1 MTGPSLSDFYNTG
14 GKTAVERDEAYDKA
28 KKIAEKGTAKERAAL
43 AQDDDVPAEILF
55 FLAND
60 KDVDVRRAVSGNDSA
75 PIHAD
80 LILAKD
86 EEDDIRGGIGEK
98 MGRIL
103 PALSGEQN
111 QKVMDMAFQVA
122 GVLAQDRLPT
132 VRALI
137 AQTVKNLDNVPKDIV
152 MTLARDTEAMVSVPV
167 LEFSPLLSEVDLMD
181 LISTGVNGEALAAV
195 ARRENLTSSVSQAI
209 VATEDDLAVP
219 ALLANRTAEIGQEAM
234 EAIVEAG
241 ENHPGWH
248 QPLVERGGF
257 ANELVI
263 RIASYAS
270 ERLVEKLLSEHDEI
284 DAQTKEALRRSVR
297 DRMQDLKMAW
307 DKNDPEVV
315 RAHIFHRDG
324 KLTTQTMAVAAAQG
338 EETFVLTALSL
349 MTGVHDTIVRR
360 ALQGAESSKAAVAL
374 AWKAELGPKF
384 AQILQSELLRLPKAE
399 VLSPTPSGKYPLE
412 DLEMRKLLMVMR

>member
-1 MTGPSLSDFYNTG
+1 MTPPSLSDFYNTG
-14 GKTAVERDEAYDKA
+14 GKTAVERDATYERA
-28 KKIAEKGTAKERAAL
+28 KTIAEKGSAQERAAL
-43 AQDDDVPAEILF
+43 AQEDDVPAEVLF

-60 KDVDVRRAVSGNDSA
+60 KSKDVRRAVSGNDSA
-75 PIHAD
+75 PIQAD
-80 LILAKD
+80 LVLAKD
-86 EEDDIRGGIGEK
+86 EDDDIRGGIADK

-103 PALSGEQN
+103 PRISGEQN
-111 QKVMDMAFQVA
+111 QKIVDMAFQVA

-137 AQTVKNLDNVPKDIV
+137 AQQVKALDNVPKDIV

-167 LEFSPLLSEVDLMD
+167 LEFSPLLSETDLID

-195 ARRENLTSSVSQAI
+195 ARRENLTASVSQAI

-219 ALLANRTAEIGQEAM
+219 ALLANRTAEIGQQAM

-248 QPLVERGGF
+248 QPLVERGGL

-284 DAQTKEALRRSVR
+284 DAETKDRLRRSVK

-307 DKNDPEVV
+307 DKSDPEVA

-324 KLTTQTMAVAAAQG
+324 KLTPDLMAQAAARG
-338 EETFVLTALSL
+338 EETFVLSALSL

-360 ALQGAESSKAAVAL
+360 ALQGAEANKAAVTL
-374 AWKAELGPKF
+374 AWKAGLGVKF
-384 AQILQSELLRLPKAE
+384 ASILQTELLRLPKSD
-399 VLSPTPSGKYPLE
+399 VLAPGPSGKFPLE
-412 DLEMRKLLMVMR
+412 ELEMRKLLMVMR

>member
-1 MTGPSLSDFYNTG
+1 MSGPSLSDFYNTG
-14 GKTAVERDEAYDKA
+14 GKTAVERDSVYDRA
-28 KKIAEKGTAKERAAL
+28 RAIAEKGSAAEKAAL
-43 AQDDDVPAEILF
+43 AQEDDVPPEVLF

-60 KDVDVRRAVSGNDSA
+60 RSAEVRRAVSGNDGA
-75 PIHAD
+75 PIQAD

-86 EEDDIRGGIGEK
+86 EDDDIRGGIGEK

-103 PALSGEQN
+103 PNLSGEQN
-111 QKVMDMAFQVA
+111 QKVVDMAFQVA

-137 AQTVKNLDNVPKDIV
+137 AQQVKNLDNVPKDIV

-167 LEFSPLLSEVDLMD
+167 LEFSPLLSETDLVD

-195 ARRENLTSSVSQAI
+195 ARRENLTASVSQAI

-219 ALLANRTAEIGQEAM
+219 ALLANRTAEIGQETM
-234 EAIVEAG
+234 EAIVDAG
-241 ENHPGWH
+241 ENHPSWH
-248 QPLVERGGF
+248 QPLVERGSL

-270 ERLVEKLLSEHDEI
+270 ERLVEQLLQDHDDI
-284 DAQTKEALRRSVR
+284 DEETKDSLRRSVR

-307 DKNDPEVV
+307 DKSDPEVA

-324 KLTTQTMAVAAAQG
+324 KLTADTMIVSATRG

-349 MTGVHDTIVRR
+349 LSGVHDTIVRR
-360 ALQGAESSKAAVAL
+360 ALQGAEANKAAVTL
-374 AWKAELGPKF
+374 TWKAGLGVQF
-384 AQILQSELLRLPKAE
+384 ATVLQTNLLQLPKDQ
-399 VLSPTPSGKYPLE
+399 VLASGSADKFPLE
-412 DLEMRKLLMVMR
+412 ELEMRKLLMILR

>member
-14 GKTAVERDEAYDKA
+14 GKTAVERDATY
-28 KKIAEKGTAKERAAL
+28 ERAKTIVESGSAQERASL
-43 AQDDDVPAEILF
+43 AQEDDVPPEILF

-60 KDVDVRRAVSGNDSA
+60 KSKDVRRAVSGNDSA
-75 PIHAD
+75 PLQAD
-80 LILAKD
+80 LVLAKD
-86 EEDDIRGGIGEK
+86 EDDDVRGGVGEK

-103 PALSGEQN
+103 PTLSGEQN
-111 QKVMDMAFQVA
+111 QKVIDMAFQVA

-137 AQTVKNLDNVPKDIV
+137 AQTVKTLDNVPRDIV

-167 LEFSPLLSEVDLMD
+167 LEFSPLLSETDLVD

-195 ARRENLTSSVSQAI
+195 ARRENLTASVSQAI
-209 VATEDDLAVP
+209 VATEDDLAIP
-219 ALLANRTAEIGQEAM
+219 ALLANRTAEIGQETM

-241 ENHPGWH
+241 ENHPSWH
-248 QPLVERGGF
+248 QPLVERGNL

-284 DAQTKEALRRSVR
+284 DADTKDRLRQSVR

-324 KLTTQTMAVAAAQG
+324 KLTPEIMATAAARG

-349 MTGVHDTIVRR
+349 MSGVHDTIVRR
-360 ALQGAESSKAAVAL
+360 ALQGAEANKAAVTL
-374 AWKAELGPKF
+374 AWKAGLGVKF
-384 AQILQSELLRLPKAE
+384 AAILQSELLRLPKGQ
-399 VLSPTPSGKYPLE
+399 VLGPTAAGKFPLE
-412 DLEMRKLLMVMR
+412 ELEMRKLLMVLR

>member
-14 GKTAVERDEAYDKA
+14 GKTAVERDAAYDRA
-28 KKIAEKGTAKERAAL
+28 KTIAESGTAQEKAAL
-43 AQDDDVPAEILF
+43 AQEDDVPPEILF

-60 KDVDVRRAVSGNDSA
+60 KSKDVRRAVSDNDGA

-80 LILAKD
+80 LVLAED
-86 EEDDIRGGIGEK
+86 EDDDIRGGVADK
-98 MGRIL
+98 MGRLL
-103 PALSGEQN
+103 PTLSDEQN
-111 QKVMDMAFQVA
+111 QKVIDMAFQVA

-137 AQTVKNLDNVPKDIV
+137 AQQVKSLDNVPKEIV

-167 LEFSPLLSEVDLMD
+167 LEFSPLLSETDLVD

-195 ARRENLTSSVSQAI
+195 ARRENLTASVSQAI

-219 ALLANRTAEIGQEAM
+219 ALLANRTAEIGQDTM
-234 EAIVEAG
+234 EAIVVAG

-248 QPLVERGGF
+248 QPLVERGNL

-270 ERLVEKLLSEHDEI
+270 EKLVEKLLADHDDI
-284 DAQTKEALRRSVR
+284 DAETKDKLRNSVR

-324 KLTTQTMAVAAAQG
+324 KLTPELMAQAAERG
-338 EETFVLTALSL
+338 EETFVLSALSL
-349 MTGVHDTIVRR
+349 MSGVHDTIVRR
-360 ALQGAESSKAAVAL
+360 ALQGAEANKAAVTL
-374 AWKAELGPKF
+374 AWKAGLGVKF
-384 AQILQSELLRLPKAE
+384 ASILQTELLRLPKQE
-399 VLSPTPSGKYPLE
+399 ILSPGMSGKFPLE
-412 DLEMRKLLMVMR
+412 ELEMRKLLMVMR